1 MWQMLIAR
9 SCHRSQAKVNPYKQV
24 KPLMVL
30 FYCSSNSTANQKS
43 LEGRYERA
51 PRPGI
56 IISPKASNS
65 ACGMSYP
72 LSWVWVGK
80 MKT

>member
-1 MWQMLIAR
+1 MCKILITR
-9 SCHRSQAKVNPYKQV
+9 SCYRSQAKVKPYEQV
-24 KPLMVL
+24 KPLRVL

-56 IISPKASNS
+56 IISPKASTS
-65 ACGMSYP
+65 ACGMS
-72 LSWVWVGK
+72 
-80 MKT
+80 

>member
-9 SCHRSQAKVNPYKQV
+9 SCHKSQAKVNPYTQM
-24 KPLMVL
+24 KPLRFL
-30 FYCSSNSTANQKS
+30 LLLLSNSTANQKS

-56 IISPKASNS
+56 IIFPKASTS
-65 ACGMSYP
+65 AYGMS
-72 LSWVWVGK
+72 
-80 MKT
+80 